1 MAAAAANRVL
11 DVPEAQVAIDFFDDE
26 AFHWHHRLLL
36 VRGAPGHWITCSPD
50 HELEYMNLTSH
61 RVVPLTR
68 GGTIPERIRGNF
80 YMFDE
85 MDDDDLVRIRVEALQ
100 LARVVGID
108 TAAAAAGVP
117 AVPDQWIVADTAHE
131 KFGEPIRL
139 DLAGDPSRF
148 IMKDAIGMANIGD
161 ADDDWVAIEN
171 VALDD
176 HISRTSAK
184 QAGPGRD
191 ACLLPIKR
199 THRGVRR
206 SSLSDALGQ
215 FQTVAQDDWL
225 FREPRSLTEF
235 LEGIEA
241 TRLDLP
247 AYHGHWIKRSGVHPK
262 VSVAVEFGNI
272 LEVLR
277 HLICYDQ
284 LDVSNVTGAE
294 LIARRALQ
302 IQRAVRQNPRQP
314 SFEGLEAMLSTA
326 LGESGGVVTSKFDEF
341 KANEQKNT
349 AATLKQQRL
358 WREERDHEVKRTGAS
373 AYRQHGGSTVVI
385 EKASPADGGD
395 GAARGRG
402 RGRGR
407 SRKEAGGAQAA

>member
-1 MAAAAANRVL
+1 MAAAAANRVI
-11 DVPEAQVAIDFFDDE
+11 DVPESQVAIDFFDDE
-26 AFHWHHRLLL
+26 IYHWHHRLLL
-36 VRGAPGHWITCSPD
+36 IRGAPGHWITCSPD

-68 GGTIPERIRGNF
+68 GGVIPERIRGNF
-80 YMFDE
+80 YMFGEIEDE
-85 MDDDDLVRIRVEALQ
+85 DLARIRSEALQ

-108 TAAAAAGVP
+108 LTAAAAGVP
-117 AVPDQWIVADTAHE
+117 SAPDRWIVADTAHE
-131 KFGEPIRL
+131 KFGIPIRP
-139 DLAGDPSRF
+139 DLSADTTRF
-148 IMKDAIGMANIGD
+148 IFREAVGLANIGEV
-161 ADDDWVAIEN
+161 DDDWVAIEN
-171 VALDD
+171 VALTD
-176 HISRTSAK
+176 HDSWTSSK

-191 ACLLPIKR
+191 ARLLPIKR

-215 FQTVAQDDWL
+215 FQSVAQGDWP
-225 FREPRSLTEF
+225 FRGPRSLLEF
-235 LEGIEA
+235 LEGVEA
-241 TRLDLP
+241 TGLDLP

-262 VSVAVEFGNI
+262 ASVAVEFGNI

-284 LDVSNVTGAE
+284 LDVTNVAGAE

-326 LGESGGVVTSKFDEF
+326 LDESGGVVTSKFDEYV
-341 KANEQKNT
+341 ATEQKNT
-349 AATLKQQRL
+349 ATILKQQRL
-358 WREERDHEVKRTGAS
+358 WREERDHEVKRAD
-373 AYRQHGGSTVVI
+373 AAPHRQYGVPTSGI
-385 EKASPADGGD
+385 EDALPADSGES
-395 GAARGRG
+395 AARGRG

-407 SRKEAGGAQAA
+407 SRKDAGGAHA